1 MSRYTEELKKKAARL
16 QESDAKRRAFWLS
29 VNQWVERQF
38 QKLAN
43 IIERQNSKKNDRF
56 LVWWRIRTI
65 DPVVGMFVS
74 SALITLLILTFTIP
88 ISEYQT
94 MLLAGSTGDRIA
106 LAAGVGGYAIWF
118 WGIYDAIRF
127 KYWRRRCG
135 FPIRGWE
142 NLVDDPELEH
152 ERWRP
157 CEIHI
162 TLAIDS
168 PDIRAGLTALYDV
181 FAIEA
186 NRLYYNA
193 DSEDDGKKR
202 IPWMSSGTDA
212 TGSANSRV
220 LWKIYKLLSEHLGKF
235 HRKTKAIA
243 SVSITAGASFNVS
256 HPSSD

>member
-1 MSRYTEELKKKAARL
+1 MSRYTDELKRKAARA
-16 QESDAKRRAFWLS
+16 QESDAKRKAFWLS
-29 VNQWVERQF
+29 LNQWAARPL

-43 IIERQNSKKNDRF
+43 AIESQNSKKNDRF
-56 LVWWRIRTI
+56 IVWWRIRTI
-65 DPVVGMFVS
+65 DPVVAMFVS
-74 SALITLLILTFTIP
+74 SVFITLLLLTFTIS
-88 ISEYQT
+88 ISEYRT
-94 MLLAGSTGDRIA
+94 MLLAGSAGDRIA
-106 LAAGVGGYAIWF
+106 LAAGVAGYLIWF
-118 WGIYDAIRF
+118 WGIYDAVRF
-127 KYWRRRCG
+127 KYWRRRCP
-135 FPIRGWE
+135 FEIHGWE
-142 NLVDDPELEH
+142 TLVDDPELEH

-168 PDIRAGLTALYDV
+168 PDIRAGLTALYEV

-193 DSEDDGKKR
+193 DSEDDGRRR
-202 IPWMSSGTDA
+202 IPWTSSGADA
-212 TGSANSRV
+212 TGAANSRV